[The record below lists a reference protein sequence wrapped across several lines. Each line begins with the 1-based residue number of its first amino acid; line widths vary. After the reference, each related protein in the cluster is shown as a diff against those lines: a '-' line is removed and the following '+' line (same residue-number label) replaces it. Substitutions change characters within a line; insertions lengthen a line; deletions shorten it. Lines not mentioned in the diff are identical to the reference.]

1 MTIGEKKSSLVNEE
15 RLLHDFL
22 ELARLNGPSGQEQR
36 IADYLVPRLEAM
48 GFTIQFDEAHKQF
61 DGECGNLV
69 AYWEGTDPTV
79 RPLFFS
85 THMDTVLPTEGL
97 KPQIRDG
104 IIYSDGTTILG
115 ADDRAAL
122 AAYLEAIQSIQ
133 EAGIPCGPIELILT
147 VNEQRGL
154 TGSRHMDYS
163 LIKSKEGYVFDS
175 SGDVGQIILQGP
187 FSSKIYVEL
196 NGKSS
201 HIGLNPEEG
210 INAFLIAADV
220 LKQLK
225 LGKISE
231 DTLANIGMIQGG
243 ELSSIIP
250 GQVELVGEVRSF
262 TEQGLYDQLHAMK
275 ETAEAVAREYGGHAN
290 VRFEKKYLGFHVK
303 ENTALGQNAVQAAQD
318 MNISYYLT
326 RTLGGADTNVLNENG
341 LTCITLGNGFRNIH
355 TFREHISVENLI
367 NTGIYTVSLIH
378 SWYQAHKNQGA
389 VSK

>member
-1 MTIGEKKSSLVNEE
+1 MTIQKVSLVNEE
-15 RLLHDFL
+15 RLLRDFL
-22 ELARLNGPSGQEQR
+22 ELAKLNGPSGKEQR

-48 GFTIQFDEAHKQF
+48 GFSIRFDEAHRQF

-69 AYWEGTDPTV
+69 AYWEGTDPSV
-79 RPLFFS
+79 RPMFFS

-97 KPQIRDG
+97 KPEIRDG

-122 AAYLEAIQSIQ
+122 AAYLEAVQSIQ
-133 EAGIPCGPIELILT
+133 EAGMPCGPIELILT

-163 LIKSKEGYVFDS
+163 LIQSKEGYVFDS

-220 LKQLK
+220 LKQLP

-250 GQVELVGEVRSF
+250 GQVELIGEVRSF
-262 TEQGLYDQLHAMK
+262 TEQGLVDQLNAMK
-275 ETAEAVAREYGGHAN
+275 ETAERVAQEHGGTAN
-290 VRFEKKYLGFHVK
+290 VRFEKKYLGFHVGQ
-303 ENTALGQNAVQAAQD
+303 ETTLGQNAVQAAEDIQVD
-318 MNISYYLT
+318 YYLT

-355 TFREHISVENLI
+355 TFHEHISVQNLI
-367 NTGIYTVSLIH
+367 NTGIYTVSLIR
-378 SWYQAHKNQGA
+378 SWYQTHRNPGA
-389 VSK
+389 ASN